1 MITLFWTSG
10 GSPGSHTLSPACNR
24 ILRATESGAAPA
36 DLFNNVI
43 FTRADQPIGFHGDHD
58 CPRKVPP
65 YSQCKDIC
73 NNIPAKVHSHR
84 AKVKVKAKCSLMFDL
99 LFSDLFLLFI

>member
-24 ILRATESGAAPA
+24 ILGFISGAVPA

-58 CPRKVPP
+58 CPRKVPT

-84 AKVKVKAKCSLMFDL
+84 AKVKVKAEMFFDV
-99 LFSDLFLLFI
+99 